1 VEEGEDYMLTD
12 EKSEL
17 KVAETVELQE
27 NKPEIPETIS
37 QDIGVKSGE
46 GIFYIYVK

>member
-1 VEEGEDYMLTD
+1 VEEGEDYMLTE

-17 KVAETVELQE
+17 KVSETVELQE

-37 QDIGVKSGE
+37 QDVGVKNGE
-46 GIFYIYVK
+46 AIFYDRLK